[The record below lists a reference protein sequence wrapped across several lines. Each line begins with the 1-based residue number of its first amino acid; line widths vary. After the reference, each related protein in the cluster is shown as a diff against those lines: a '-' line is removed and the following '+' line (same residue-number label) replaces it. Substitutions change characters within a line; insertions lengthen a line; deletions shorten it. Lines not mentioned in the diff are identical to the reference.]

1 MASLISETLPKFT
14 AETLKL
20 AAKQSERCHVVSDRL
35 RRAIENYLR
44 EQEVLNMRQKV
55 LSLSQSFNGIKEA
68 NLLLPRSTSKEL
80 VEDPLKAMERT
91 QRWKLST
98 SYGDV
103 GLRYHEDQAIAYV
116 AARMPAVYSALYR
129 VLSEVRRRVPDF
141 APAKVL
147 DFGAGTGSA
156 LWAMMEVWPGSLE
169 RIHLVEPS
177 QSMQRAGQSLI
188 RDLRELPLIQSYDSL
203 QSLTKNLNKSGRQQ
217 DLVIASYVLG
227 EIPSLKDRI
236 TLVRQLWDLTGDI
249 LVLVEPGT
257 PQGSKV
263 ISQMRSHILWMEN
276 RRTRKLLH
284 TAKKTSTDLMT
295 LKTGA
300 FVVAPCPHDGPCP
313 LLNTEKYCHF
323 VQRLERTPSQR
334 LYKRSKGSPLRGFE
348 DEKFCYVAFRRG
360 TRPRES
366 WPLDGMEFETLKEM
380 QANRIPENL
389 EIDMENQFD
398 SEEYEE
404 DADNATSNE
413 LTLSEEADATTE
425 NENAAEGEGEGE
437 GEGEAPRAD
446 LGTGWGRIIY
456 MPFRRGKRV
465 ELDICRATNSEGTE
479 GSFDRVVVTQSRNP
493 KLHHQARRSM
503 WGDLWPLRSGKNSKY
518 FM

>member
-1 MASLISETLPKFT
+1 M
-14 AETLKL
+14 
-20 AAKQSERCHVVSDRL
+20 
-35 RRAIENYLR
+35 
-44 EQEVLNMRQKV
+44 
-55 LSLSQSFNGIKEA
+55 LSLSQSFNGIKKA
-68 NLLLPRSTSKEL
+68 NLLLPSSTSKEL
-80 VEDPLKAMERT
+80 VEDPLKSMERT

-103 GLRYHEDQAIAYV
+103 GLRYQEDQAIAYV

-129 VLSEVRRRVPDF
+129 VLTEVGRRVTDF

-169 RIHLVEPS
+169 QINLVEPS

-203 QSLTKNLNKSGRQQ
+203 QSLSKKINKSGRQH

-227 EIPSLKDRI
+227 EVPSLKDRI
-236 TLVRQLWDLTGDI
+236 TLLRQLWDLTDDI
-249 LVLVEPGT
+249 LILVEPGT
-257 PQGSKV
+257 PQGSKI
-263 ISQMRSHILWMEN
+263 ISQMRSYILWMED
-276 RRTRKLLH
+276 RRTRKLQSA
-284 TAKKTSTDLMT
+284 AKKTSRDLMT

-313 LLNTEKYCHF
+313 LQNTEKYCHF

-366 WPLDGMEFETLKEM
+366 WPLDGMKFETLKEM
-380 QANRIPENL
+380 HANRIPENL
-389 EIDMENQFD
+389 EIDVESQFD
-398 SEEYEE
+398 SGEADSDEHE
-404 DADNATSNE
+404 DDAKNTSSNI
-413 LTLSEEADATTE
+413 LNLSEEVE
-425 NENAAEGEGEGE
+425 EAEEEE
-437 GEGEAPRAD
+437 EEEEEVPHAD
-446 LGTGWGRIIY
+446 LGSGWGRIIY
-456 MPFRRGKRV
+456 MPLRRGKRV
-465 ELDICRATNSEGTE
+465 ELDICRATNSEGTK
-479 GSFDRVVVTQSRNP
+479 GSFDRVVITQSRNP
-493 KLHHQARRSM
+493 KLHHQARRSI
-503 WGDLWPLRSGKNSKY
+503 WGDLWPLRS
-518 FM
+518 